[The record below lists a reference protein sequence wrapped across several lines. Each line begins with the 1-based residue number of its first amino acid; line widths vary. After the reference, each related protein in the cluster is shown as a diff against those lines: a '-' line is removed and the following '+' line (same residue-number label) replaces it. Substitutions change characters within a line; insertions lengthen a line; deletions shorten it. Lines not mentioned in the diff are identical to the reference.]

1 MTPSES
7 LRILGRP
14 IAYHPKLAKLFGSVN
29 TAILFGQLV
38 YWSDKTSHELGIYKT
53 AEQIE
58 EETGLS
64 PREQKTAREKLVKL
78 KVLTETHKRL
88 EHRLYFKINFAAY
101 DDLVLQYLDKSDKES
116 PENPDENSGNDQSG
130 ITETQ
135 KGDSANSETVIPETR
150 KRNSGIDKSAI
161 REVTNAQP
169 ADTPNVDSY
178 KGALDYNTRLLHK
191 TTTKDIRTECVN
203 HSPASKLRGSK
214 KADFEYL
221 IKLGIA
227 EQIALDWLKVR
238 KKPVTET
245 AIKFM
250 TNEGKKCNLS
260 IIQVITLCA
269 ERGWNGFR
277 AEYLQNE
284 NNYQSNA
291 LKPSV
296 KDVPLHTEGGRLSW

>member
-7 LRILGRP
+7 LRMLGRP

-29 TAILFGQLV
+29 AAILFGQLV

-116 PENPDENSGNDQSG
+116 PENPDENSGNDQLG
-130 ITETQ
+130 IT
-135 KGDSANSETVIPETR
+135 ETR
-150 KRNSGIDKSAI
+150 KRNSGIDKSAV
-161 REVTNAQP
+161 REVTNELSAEQQIG
-169 ADTPNVDSY
+169 DSY
-178 KGALDYNTRLLHK
+178 KGTLDYNNRLLHK

-203 HSPASKLRGSK
+203 HSPASKLKGSK

-227 EQIALDWLKVR
+227 EQIAVDWLKVR

-291 LKPSV
+291 AKPSV
-296 KDVPLHTEGGRLSW
+296 KDVPKHIQGGVLSW